1 MASMLLRTSSRAS
14 IGIDQCQGYLFRLKE
29 NNKEWNKLYAVL
41 RGTDLVYYDSPQNA
55 RGPPR
60 SKDDVN
66 QVLSARSYDEFAGV
80 RPPTGT
86 PSYLIIETTHA
97 KMIYCAKSADDR
109 QMWLANIGMN
119 LEAATRDAMQRSAS
133 VTVAKEGAR
142 VAPPKA
148 PLEALGRSKTVGGA
162 APAAKASG
170 GGMLGRAA
178 GFFGMAKKPES
189 DLARTESVS
198 SSAVSSS
205 AVSSRVVESSAPT
218 TASAAPA
225 IPDEQ
230 LDEALKQMV
239 SALGLPPVKAEAIFK
254 LSKELKRDMLKG
266 AADDF

>member
-60 SKDDVN
+60 SKDDVK

-170 GGMLGRAA
+170 GMLGRAA

-218 TASAAPA
+218 TALAAPA

>member
-1 MASMLLRTSSRAS
+1 
-14 IGIDQCQGYLFRLKE
+14 
-29 NNKEWNKLYAVL
+29 
-41 RGTDLVYYDSPQNA
+41 
-55 RGPPR
+55 
-60 SKDDVN
+60 
-66 QVLSARSYDEFAGV
+66 
-80 RPPTGT
+80 
-86 PSYLIIETTHA
+86 
-97 KMIYCAKSADDR
+97 
-109 QMWLANIGMN
+109 
-119 LEAATRDAMQRSAS
+119 

-162 APAAKASG
+162 APAAKAS

-218 TASAAPA
+218 TALAAPA

>member
-1 MASMLLRTSSRAS
+1 MLLGTSPRAS

-29 NNKEWNKLYAVL
+29 NNKEWNKLYVVL

-60 SKDDVN
+60 SKDDVK

-97 KMIYCAKSADDR
+97 KMIYCAKSAEDR
-109 QMWLANIGMN
+109 QMWLANIGMS

-148 PLEALGRSKTVGGA
+148 PLESLGRNKTVGGA

-170 GGMLGRAA
+170 GMLGRAA
-178 GFFGMAKKPES
+178 GFFGMAMAKKPES
-189 DLARTESVS
+189 DLARTVSVS

-254 LSKELKRDMLKG
+254 LSKELKRDILKG
-266 AADDF
+266 GAD